1 MSKKGEK
8 ATKKLQ
14 KSDKLSLFKISSV
27 AFCRPPKKAIKSDK
41 RRQFVAFYF
50 VAAHPRLKT
59 FMKFGGETRAKV
71 RKIFMSSEH
80 KKKFLK
86 MLDFV
91 NSGEHLPIEEN
102 ENLILSESQI
112 YDTESDTEPGNVHL
126 IRTPKRKFDQLKK
139 VSF

>member
-1 MSKKGEK
+1 
-8 ATKKLQ
+8 
-14 KSDKLSLFKISSV
+14 
-27 AFCRPPKKAIKSDK
+27 
-41 RRQFVAFYF
+41 
-50 VAAHPRLKT
+50 
-59 FMKFGGETRAKV
+59 MKFGGETRAKV